1 VVRTLGFLIVRWGLG
16 FVGLGPA
23 PDDKDVEIAVPRYQL
38 LVLPRQAARPATRQP
53 MAQALLR
60 YPIWA
65 HGGPGGPAAFG
76 RPWRCLAAKTP
87 PRANSP
93 GVRR

>member
-38 LVLPRQAARPATRQP
+38 LVLPRQAARPRYTPTDGSGTVALSDLGARRTGRSGGLWPP
-53 MAQALLR
+53 MALSGRQDT
-60 YPIWA
+60 
-65 HGGPGGPAAFG
+65 AAG
-76 RPWRCLAAKTP
+76 
-87 PRANSP
+87 
-93 GVRR
+93 